1 MGSYFKAII
10 LILVLLF
17 LITFGVKN
25 SQTVLLSYYFGVVDI
40 GIPLYALVY
49 LSVVIGILVGM
60 IVGLQTRLT
69 LRRRVKILER
79 ENIDLKEKVRVEDV
93 MELSD
98 STQEEQSVTAQTK

>member
-25 SQTVLLSYYFGVVDI
+25 SQTVLLRYYFAVVDI

-60 IVGLQTRLT
+60 IVGLRTRLT

-79 ENIDLKEKVRVEDV
+79 ENIDLKEKVRVEEVKD
-93 MELSD
+93 LSD
-98 STQEEQSVTAQTK
+98 SMQEGQSVTTQTK

>member
-10 LILVLLF
+10 LILVLMF

-40 GIPLYALVY
+40 GTPLYALVY
-49 LSVVIGILVGM
+49 FSVVIGIFVGM
-60 IVGLQTRLT
+60 VIGLQTRLT

-79 ENIDLKEKVRVEDV
+79 ENIDLKEKVRVEEV
-93 MELSD
+93 KELSD
-98 STQEEQSVTAQTK
+98 AAQEEQSVSA